1 MEKTKH
7 YLNVA
12 IIVMLLAGAYS
23 VWIYSSAYA
32 NSQPTSFRSFSV
44 SGEGKTVVVPDV
56 AEFNFSVTTEG
67 GKDLGALQTENT
79 TKMNKAIDFVKS
91 KGIEAKDIK
100 TQNYNISPRY
110 QNYSCSVYQQY
121 QAERGEAKPCPPA
134 EIVGYTISQNVDVK
148 VRDFSSIG
156 DILGGIV
163 ASGANTVSQLQF
175 TIDDP
180 DSARADARAEAIDK
194 AKAKAKELA
203 KAGSFGIGRLLE
215 IYENSATPVSYAY
228 GMGGESMMKNADAS
242 IAPAIEAGSEDVKV
256 NVTSRYEIR

>member
-1 MEKTKH
+1 MEKTKQ

-12 IIVMLLAGAYS
+12 VIIMLLAGAYS

-67 GKDLGALQTENT
+67 NKDLGVLQTENT

-91 KGIEAKDIK
+91 KGVEAKDIK

-110 QNYSCSVYQQY
+110 QSYNCYRPLESSVQ
-121 QAERGEAKPCPPA
+121 PCPPA
-134 EIVGYTISQNVDVK
+134 EIVGYTVSQNVDVK
-148 VRDFSSIG
+148 VRDFSKVG
-156 DILGGIV
+156 DILGGV
-163 ASGANTVSQLQF
+163 VTNGANTVSQLQF

-180 DSARADARAEAIDK
+180 DSARAEARAEAIDK

-203 KAGSFGIGRLLE
+203 KAGGFGVGRLLE
-215 IYENSATPVSYAY
+215 IYENSASVVPYYAY
-228 GMGGESMMKNADAS
+228 GMGGDMMSAKTESAP
-242 IAPAIEAGSEDVKV
+242 APAIEAGSEDVKV
-256 NVTSRYEIR
+256 NVTLRYEIR